1 MRAVARS
8 SPQYRRSNVLRPAH
22 WGITSLLFIIG
33 CARFTPAPVV
43 TVAEYVVL
51 EELPIE
57 TESTGE
63 LPCEAAIEAA
73 LQRRGLGEYERRS
86 RAPAQR
92 DAQRMMPSVSE
103 LRVRQDVDG
112 PGPDDGEFLHHQR
125 TTIRWTP
132 DPIGLSAA
140 SDSQE
145 SQAHNA
151 QTYVLQDT
159 RASVAAQVRR
169 DYLRVRA
176 AHLSVDIATRRLAID
191 TEYRDLQKTAF
202 EAGAIPGSDMEAAH
216 LDYEAS
222 IDALKLAQ
230 LSLKAIREGL
240 QTRYGHSPSDGVCDA
255 SIETRPLAEHPQ
267 VRRRQAEA
275 NASHAMAEWSEQR
288 PQVKLSFLEIGYSRR
303 ASDASDRILF
313 ELGIPLWDGAKD
325 EARMARADAYQDRV
339 RVQLD
344 ARTVRE
350 RVLTRQLRLRE
361 EEARLAFLDRRSK
374 ETHPAPRSGSPRLRI
389 KRQRMALKAYAH
401 RAEQAL
407 EVEAARIDL
416 REALGQP

>member
-1 MRAVARS
+1 M
-8 SPQYRRSNVLRPAH
+8 LRPAH

-33 CARFTPAPVV
+33 CARFTPAPVI

-73 LQRRGLGEYERRS
+73 LQRRGLGEYEEALTSASTTRRS
-86 RAPAQR
+86 AN
-92 DAQRMMPSVSE
+92 DASGEWE

-140 SDSQE
+140 RDYQE

-151 QTYVLQDT
+151 QKYVLQDT

-202 EAGAIPGSDMEAAH
+202 EAGAISGSDMEAAH

-325 EARMARADAYQDRV
+325 EARVARADAYQDRV

-361 EEARLAFLDRRSK
+361 EEAKLAFLDRRSK

-389 KRQRMALKAYAH
+389 KRQRMALKAYAQ